1 MEIFYNI
8 GDMIVTNQVE
18 VGYPYHEDPPLR
30 IKITRYG
37 VILGFIDYNLRT
49 SYVPIEGK
57 EAHRKFRVY
66 WNDGKKSKISI
77 IEEAIVRHEIERGH
91 WVLVQPR
98 SIIEDR
104 NRATFKNS
112 GAGD

>member
-1 MEIFYNI
+1 MEDDYSI

-30 IKITRYG
+30 IKVTRYG
-37 VILGFIDYNLRT
+37 VILGFIDYNLST

-57 EAHRKFRVY
+57 KAHRKFRVY

-77 IEEAIVRHEIERGH
+77 VEESVVRHEIERGY
-91 WVLVQPR
+91 WMLVQPR

-104 NRATFKNS
+104 KI
-112 GAGD
+112 